1 VGGEMFKKGK
11 CIDMEELLNEI
22 QENLADIR
30 DYWLNQKLDNE
41 TIDSIQELIN
51 ETQDLVDKLYKCFLK
66 NLSGG

>member
-1 VGGEMFKKGK
+1 MFKKGK